1 MTRREP
7 IGQGKISQHGGGVG
21 TVTRETVQKR
31 ARELAISDGRSASEV
46 TSSDWE
52 QAKRELIGAAASGK
66 MQDDLDEATSSTEW
80 DPAPGTVGQRA
91 DTQEVD
97 DEQTFAEQLTQEGVE
112 EADHDER
119 VESGRETRRR
129 GQE

>member
-7 IGQGKISQHGGGVG
+7 IGQGKITQHGGGVG
-21 TVTRETVQKR
+21 TVTREMVQKR

-52 QAKRELIGAAASGK
+52 QAKRELSGAAGSATV
-66 MQDDLDEATSSTEW
+66 QDDVEEATSSMEW
-80 DPAPGTVGQRA
+80 DPAPGTIGQRA
-91 DTQEVD
+91 GTQEVD

-119 VESGRETRRR
+119 
-129 GQE
+129 

>member
-1 MTRREP
+1 M
-7 IGQGKISQHGGGVG
+7 
-21 TVTRETVQKR
+21 VQKR

-46 TSSDWE
+46 TSADW
-52 QAKRELIGAAASGK
+52 QRAKRELMGAAASGT
-66 MQDDLDEATSSTEW
+66 MQQDVEEATSSREW

-97 DEQTFAEQLTQEGVE
+97 DEQTFAEQLTHEGVE

-119 VESGRETRRR
+119 IESGRETRRR
-129 GQE
+129 AK